1 MFYIFINLTML
12 GVGVGYGWH
21 SVCGDRVP
29 LVLERDILLMMKE
42 DITTA
47 REVMAREGVL

>member
-21 SVCGDRVP
+21 SVTTDRAP
-29 LVLERDILLMMKE
+29 LTLERDILGMMKE
-42 DITTA
+42 DIETA
-47 REVMAREGVL
+47 RAVMAREGVL